1 MEYLSLSPKLSV
13 FPSEKVNLL
22 IDGTYF
28 SNGIC
33 LVLYRDATIKFTQ
46 LYRLTDGE
54 HYLEIKEG
62 GTASTV
68 FAQMASGEYT
78 GDYDKKR
85 KDLLEYCNL
94 DTYAMVRIFESLK
107 SYV

>member
-1 MEYLSLSPKLSV
+1 MAIQKRHYEGFLSIIYHNPKLSV

-54 HYLEIKEG
+54 HYIEIKEDFENHLALG
-62 GTASTV
+62 VQIESRNKRW
-68 FAQMASGEYT
+68 AQIPS
-78 GDYDKKR
+78 
-85 KDLLEYCNL
+85 
-94 DTYAMVRIFESLK
+94 
-107 SYV
+107 